1 MEYMMDHQKF
11 IELLPAY
18 LDQELGIAD
27 LLALEQHLGSCIA
40 CQHEL
45 SELSSVREKLK
56 KHAAYFKAPDHLA
69 HRISLNLP
77 HSHSDS
83 PGFKGWNLN
92 WMNAGAVLVALLALI
107 WSGALYMTLPSTQDK
122 LVEELISSHVRSLQV
137 DHLSDV
143 VSSDRHTVK
152 PWFNGK
158 LDFSPP
164 VFDLSSNGFPLA
176 GGRLDYLNGRTVA
189 VLVYRHNQHPINVY
203 VWPSKISVAA
213 LKAQERQGY
222 HLIRWAAGGMEY
234 WAVSDLA
241 TTDLESFVGALRSQP

>member
-1 MEYMMDHQKF
+1 MDHQK
-11 IELLPAY
+11 ILELLPAY

-27 LLALEQHLGSCIA
+27 LLAVEQHLSGCNT
-40 CQHEL
+40 CQNEFAEL
-45 SELSSVREKLK
+45 RSAKEQLK
-56 KHAAYFKAPDHLA
+56 KHATYFTAPDHLA
-69 HRISLNLP
+69 RSITMSLP
-77 HSHSDS
+77 QGHSNPSR
-83 PGFKGWNLN
+83 FTGWNLN
-92 WMNAGAVLVALLALI
+92 WMNAGAVLVTLLALV

-143 VSSDRHTVK
+143 VSSDKHTVK

-164 VFDLSSNGFPLA
+164 VFDLSSQGFPLV

-189 VLVYRHNQHPINVY
+189 VLVYRHNLHPINVY
-203 VWPSKISVAA
+203 VWPSNNNEAA
-213 LKAQERQGY
+213 LKMQERQGY
-222 HLIRWAAGGMEY
+222 HLIRWAVDGMEY

-241 TTDLESFVGALRSQP
+241 TDELESFVGSLRSQV

>member
-1 MEYMMDHQKF
+1 MDHQKF
-11 IELLPAY
+11 MELLPAY
-18 LDQELGIAD
+18 LDQELGVAD
-27 LLALEQHLGSCIA
+27 LLALEQHLDSCSA
-40 CQHEL
+40 CQ
-45 SELSSVREKLK
+45 SEFSTLNTTRERLK
-56 KHAAYFKAPDHLA
+56 KHAPYFFAPDHLA
-69 HRISLNLP
+69 QRITMSLPRHRTDTP
-77 HSHSDS
+77 S
-83 PGFKGWNLN
+83 PIGWNLN
-92 WMNAGAVLVALLALI
+92 WMNAGAVLVAVLALA
-107 WSGALYMTLPSTQDK
+107 WSGAVYLNQPSSQDR

-164 VFDLSSNGFPLA
+164 VFDLSSSGFPLV

-203 VWPSKISVAA
+203 VWPGKTGATD
-213 LKAQERQGY
+213 LRLQEHQGY
-222 HLIRWAAGGMEY
+222 HLIRWTKDGMEY

-241 TTDLESFVGALRSQP
+241 TNELESFVGALRAQV